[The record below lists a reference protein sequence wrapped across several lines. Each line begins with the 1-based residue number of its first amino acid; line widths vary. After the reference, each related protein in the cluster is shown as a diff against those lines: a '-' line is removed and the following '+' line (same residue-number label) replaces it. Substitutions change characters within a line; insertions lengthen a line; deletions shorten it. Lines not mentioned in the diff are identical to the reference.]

1 MFNAVVH
8 RGKRSLWSAR
18 TVAVSV
24 GAHLLVLVWIA
35 VAAANTNAEI
45 YIPSDCMDCGVD
57 WQVRVEDPL
66 NWPRP
71 GETPAPLT
79 PELAAAV
86 TGASQPGTTTQPS
99 VGNAGL
105 LPDSAEIFDPT
116 EVAQLPELLDLRA
129 AQRMLERVYP
139 PLLRDAGVTGYT
151 RVQLVVDRTGAVEPG
166 SVTVQETT
174 HDGFREAAV
183 RAAERFRFRPA
194 RVNALPVRVRI
205 SLPIRWTLRH

>member
-8 RGKRSLWSAR
+8 RRKRSLWSAR
-18 TVAVSV
+18 TAAVSLGV
-24 GAHLLVLVWIA
+24 HLLVLGWIA
-35 VAAANTNAEI
+35 VAAASTNAEI

-57 WQVRVEDPL
+57 WQFRVEEPL
-66 NWPRP
+66 DW
-71 GETPAPLT
+71 PAPGKIPALT
-79 PELAAAV
+79 PDLVAVV
-86 TGASQPGTTTQPS
+86 TGAAQPGATTQPS
-99 VGNAGL
+99 TGNSGL
-105 LPDSAEIFDPT
+105 SPDSAEIFDPD
-116 EVAQLPELLDLRA
+116 EVTQLPELLHPRA

-151 RVQLVVDRTGAVEPG
+151 RVQLVVDRTGVVEPG

-194 RVNALPVRVRI
+194 TVHALPVRVRI

>member
-1 MFNAVVH
+1 MFSAVVH

-24 GAHLLVLVWIA
+24 GAHLLVLGWIA
-35 VAAANTNAEI
+35 AAAASANAEI
-45 YIPSDCMDCGVD
+45 YIPSSCLDCGVV
-57 WQVRVEDPL
+57 WYLRVEDTL
-66 NWPRP
+66 RWPPP
-71 GETPAPLT
+71 GKIPALT
-79 PELAAAV
+79 PDLVAV
-86 TGASQPGTTTQPS
+86 VTSASQPGTTPQSST
-99 VGNAGL
+99 GNAGS
-105 LPDSAEIFDPT
+105 LPDSAEIFDPD

-151 RVQLVVDRTGAVEPG
+151 RVQLVVDRNGAVEPG

-174 HDGFREAAV
+174 HDAFREAAV